1 MEHKKFA
8 SAYNLI
14 APILDHMG
22 KNLDSVTDEDRVLL
36 MKLYHKL
43 CQASSISEHSAWVCK
58 WVIEKFKHKTDKMPY
73 AVENFGQNVITNAG
87 ALEML
92 RLISGQSAYPYDAA
106 NTTITVGNND
116 TPEDPNQTGV
126 LANSPF
132 KASADMD
139 SGYPKV
145 QGDSIVFSATFDE
158 AFANFQWNE
167 ISVSNGV
174 SAMNRKVL
182 DGTNTKSGDIWI
194 VRCTISIEH

>member
-1 MEHKKFA
+1 MEQKELG

-14 APILDHMG
+14 APILDRMSE
-22 KNLDSVTDEDRVLL
+22 NLDSVTDEDRALL
-36 MKLYHKL
+36 LKLYHKL
-43 CQASSISEHSAWVCK
+43 CQASSISEKSAWVCR
-58 WVIEKFKHKTDKMPY
+58 WVIEKFKSKEDKVPY

-92 RLISGQSAYPYDAA
+92 RLICGQSAYPYDAA
-106 NTTITVGNND
+106 NATITVGNDN
-116 TPEDPNQTGV
+116 TPEDPSQTGV
-126 LANSPF
+126 IAQKPNQST
-132 KASADMD
+132 AGMD

-145 QGDSIVFSATFDE
+145 QGNSMIFSATFDE
-158 AFANFQWNE
+158 DFANFTWNE
-167 ISVSNGV
+167 VSVSNGI